1 VEKPNELAY
10 VYIPQH
16 HSGGISYPDYEDLA
30 RRSRSFSGVIA
41 WDRGGALMNMHGQTE
56 SHTLDHVS
64 RNYFSVLGV
73 KPWVGA
79 FFAPAAAGNP
89 TGEPEVVISHRL
101 WTRRFNSAPAVV
113 GSTIYINR
121 QAYAVVGV
129 APPGFRGLD
138 FQLPVDLWITID
150 SLPALIKAQYMRRD
164 DRSLDGLGRLR
175 EGSTFAQAETEL
187 RLIALQ
193 LGQEYPAT
201 NKGCDG
207 VMEEAA
213 KRNSRIGLFFSGIL
227 MSLVNLVLFIAC
239 ANIANLMLARAAR
252 ERRQTAIRA
261 ALGAGRLRIFQQ
273 FLTES
278 VLLSMAG
285 TALGLLLALALIHGL
300 NRVTPFVVP
309 VDYDIHIDR
318 RVLLYS
324 ILLASA
330 TGAAF
335 GAWPALQACRRNV
348 LADLN
353 ATGGAFMESRGR
365 MPVLKFLLIIQIAA
379 AQFLAAGAFAFLS
392 ISARARKVNL
402 GFDADRKILLIS
414 MVCFDLSKRI
424 DWGSIAD
431 QLQALPGVRRATYT
445 NPVPLTTGMGM
456 DSVNVAVSGTK
467 ALEGM
472 RQVNMIFAGP
482 AYFGTLGTRV
492 LAGRDFVRQ
501 DLAAKSALRVV
512 ALNEAAARRLWPDTP
527 PNQVVGRWIQ
537 AEGFNDLQVIAVV
550 EEGRY
555 SSLYEQPQECVFL
568 PVGQSFGEMTL
579 VVETA
584 GEPSAL
590 AGSVRRELQEAH
602 PDLEFVSARTMKQHL
617 RLARTLEFTGSTL
630 LGVLGALAVAL
641 ACVGLYGTA
650 SYTASSRSRELGIRL
665 ALGAQRRDVLWL
677 CLRQGTG
684 IAVAGLAVGLWAAYA
699 ITQMVSRALGV
710 AGVASS
716 LSFLVSVLLIG
727 SLTMLAIFIPAHH
740 ATRLDPMVAL
750 RAE

>member
-1 VEKPNELAY
+1 MHNLILDARHALRTARQHPFVALAAVLSVAICTGPNCALFSVAASVLFRPWPVEKPNELAY
-10 VYIPQH
+10 VGFYYQH
-16 HSGGISYPDYEDLA
+16 RGGLSYPEYEDLA
-30 RRSRSFSGVIA
+30 RRSRSFAGVIA
-41 WDRGGALMNMHGQTE
+41 WDRSGGLMKVNGQTE
-56 SHTLDHVS
+56 DHLLNHVS

-73 KPWVGA
+73 KPWAGA
-79 FFAPAAAGNP
+79 FFAPAIGGNP
-89 TGEPEVVISHRL
+89 TGEPEVVMSHRL
-101 WTRRFNSAPAVV
+101 WTRRFNSAPDVI
-113 GSTIYINR
+113 GSSIYLNG
-121 QAYAVVGV
+121 QAYAVVGI
-129 APPGFRGLD
+129 APPDFRGLD
-138 FQLPVDLWITID
+138 FQAPVDLWITID
-150 SLPALIKAQYMRRD
+150 SLPALLKAHYMRRD
-164 DRSLDGLGRLR
+164 DRTLDGLGRLR
-175 EGSTFAQAETEL
+175 EGSTFAQAEAEL
-187 RLIALQ
+187 HLIALQ

-201 NKGCDG
+201 NKGWEG
-207 VMEEAA
+207 YVEAA
-213 KRNSRIGLFFSGIL
+213 AEKSSRTGFFLGGIL
-227 MSLVNLVLFIAC
+227 MVLVNLVLFIAC

-261 ALGAGRLRIFQQ
+261 ALGAGRLRIFRQ

-278 VLLSMAG
+278 VLLSMVG
-285 TALGLLLALALIHGL
+285 TALGLLLAIALIHRL
-300 NRVTPFVVP
+300 NRVTPFAMP

-353 ATGGAFMESRGR
+353 ATSGAFMESRGR
-365 MPVLKFLLIIQIAA
+365 MPILKFLLIIQIAA

-402 GFDADRKILLIS
+402 GFDANRKLLLIDMAS
-414 MVCFDLSKRI
+414 FDLSKRA
-424 DWGSIAD
+424 DWDKIAD
-431 QLQALPGVRRATYT
+431 QLRDLPGVRRVTYT

-456 DSVNVAVSGTK
+456 DSVRVAVSG
-467 ALEGM
+467 ARVPEGM
-472 RQVNMIFAGP
+472 RSVSMIFTGP
-482 AYFGTLGTRV
+482 AYFGVLGTRV

-501 DLAAKSALRVV
+501 DLAAKSSLRVV

-537 AEGFNDLQVIAVV
+537 AEGFNDLQVVAVV

-555 SSLYEQPQECVFL
+555 SSLYEQPQECLFL
-568 PVGQSFGEMTL
+568 PVGQSFGDMTL

-590 AGSVRRELQEAH
+590 TGSVRRELREAH

-617 RLARTLEFTGSTL
+617 RLARTLEFTASTL

-650 SYTASSRSRELGIRL
+650 SYAASS
-665 ALGAQRRDVLWL
+665 A
-677 CLRQGTG
+677 
-684 IAVAGLAVGLWAAYA
+684 AGNWGFA
-699 ITQMVSRALGV
+699 
-710 AGVASS
+710 
-716 LSFLVSVLLIG
+716 
-727 SLTMLAIFIPAHH
+727 
-740 ATRLDPMVAL
+740 
-750 RAE
+750 